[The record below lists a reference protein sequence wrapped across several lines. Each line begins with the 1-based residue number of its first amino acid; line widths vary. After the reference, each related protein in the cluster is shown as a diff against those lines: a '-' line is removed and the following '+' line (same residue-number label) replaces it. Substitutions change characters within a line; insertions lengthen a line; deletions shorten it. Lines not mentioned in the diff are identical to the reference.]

1 MQLREIGE
9 IALKWLIPFILGG
22 FTALAAGVWR
32 DVRTLRD
39 GVQCLLRAEI
49 IRQSEKYTR
58 RGRAPVYAKEALK
71 RAYSAYHT
79 LGGNDVATRLYQQV
93 LGLEEFDPS
102 SSPDA

>member
-79 LGGNDVATRLYQQV
+79 SRWPTRKIWRQHRS
-93 LGLEEFDPS
+93 PS
-102 SSPDA
+102 SAKSPG